1 MIEKYK
7 FSGKNLEEALN
18 ICLEKLNCK
27 ENNIYY
33 IEKETES
40 KLFKSKK
47 VEIEVIKKDDVINYL
62 KSFIET
68 FAKYM
73 NLEINYEIKEEE
85 NYFNI
90 LLVSDNNALLIG
102 KDGKNLNALQIIL
115 RQSIKNIGNY
125 NIKIS
130 LDASNYR
137 AKKINNLEREIKKIA
152 REVLKTKIDAKLDP
166 MNSYQRRIIHKL
178 IGEYE
183 NLETESIGETP
194 NRYIVIKYIEK

>member
-7 FSGKNLEEALN
+7 YSGKNLEEALN
-18 ICLEKLNCK
+18 NCYGELNCS

-33 IEKETES
+33 IEKEIEA
-40 KLFKSKK
+40 KLFKAKK
-47 VEIEVIKKDDVINYL
+47 VEIEVIKKEDIINYL
-62 KSFIET
+62 KDFIET
-68 FAKYM
+68 ISKYM
-73 NLEINYEIKEEE
+73 NLEINYEIKEDE

-115 RQSIKNIGNY
+115 RQAVKNIGNY
-125 NIKIS
+125 NIKVS

-152 REVLKTKIDAKLDP
+152 REVIKTKIDAKLDP

-178 IGEYE
+178 ISEYE

-194 NRYIVIKYIEK
+194 NRYIVIKYVEK

>member
-1 MIEKYK
+1 M
-7 FSGKNLEEALN
+7 
-18 ICLEKLNCK
+18 
-27 ENNIYY
+27 
-33 IEKETES
+33 
-40 KLFKSKK
+40 
-47 VEIEVIKKDDVINYL
+47 INYL
-62 KSFIET
+62 KEFIET
-68 FAKYM
+68 ISKYM
-73 NLEINYEIKEEE
+73 NLDVNYEIKEDE

-102 KDGKNLNALQIIL
+102 KDGKNLNAFQVIL
-115 RQSIKNIGNY
+115 RQAIKNIGNY
-125 NIKIS
+125 NIKVS

-194 NRYIVIKYIEK
+194 NRYIVIKYVEK

>member
-7 FSGKNLEEALN
+7 YNGKNLEEALN
-18 ICLEKLNCK
+18 NCYEELNCN

-33 IEKETES
+33 IEKEIEA
-40 KLFKSKK
+40 KLFKAKRI
-47 VEIEVIKKDDVINYL
+47 EIEVIKKEDVIIYL
-62 KSFIET
+62 KNFIET
-68 FAKYM
+68 ISKYM
-73 NLEINYEIKEEE
+73 NLEINYEIKEDE

-102 KDGKNLNALQIIL
+102 KDGKNLTALQIIL
-115 RQSIKNIGNY
+115 RQAIKNIGNY
-125 NIKIS
+125 NIKVS

-178 IGEYE
+178 ISEYE

-194 NRYIVIKYIEK
+194 NRYIIIKYVEK

>member
-7 FSGKNLEEALN
+7 YNGKNLEEALN
-18 ICLEKLNCK
+18 NCYEELNCN

-33 IEKETES
+33 IEKEIEA
-40 KLFKSKK
+40 KLFKAKRI
-47 VEIEVIKKDDVINYL
+47 EIEVIKKEDVIIYL
-62 KSFIET
+62 KNFIET
-68 FAKYM
+68 ISKYM
-73 NLEINYEIKEEE
+73 NLEINYEIKEDE

-115 RQSIKNIGNY
+115 RQAIKNIGNY
-125 NIKIS
+125 NIKVS

-178 IGEYE
+178 ISEYE

-194 NRYIVIKYIEK
+194 NRYIIIKYVEK

>member
-7 FSGKNLEEALN
+7 YSGKTLDEALN
-18 ICLEKLNCK
+18 NCFEELECNLDK
-27 ENNIYY
+27 IYY
-33 IEKETES
+33 IEKEIEA

-47 VEIEVIKKDDVINYL
+47 IEIEVIKKEDVISYL
-62 KSFIET
+62 KDFIET
-68 FAKYM
+68 IAKYM
-73 NLEINYEIKEEE
+73 NLDINYEIKEDE

-102 KDGKNLNALQIIL
+102 KDGKNLNALQVIL
-115 RQSIKNIGNY
+115 RQAIKNIGNY
-125 NIKIS
+125 NIKVS

-183 NLETESIGETP
+183 KLETESIGETP
-194 NRYIVIKYIEK
+194 NRYIVIKYVEK

>member
-7 FSGKNLEEALN
+7 YSGKTLEEALN
-18 ICLEKLNCK
+18 NCFEELNTNS
-27 ENNIYY
+27 ENIYF
-33 IEKETES
+33 IEKEIEA

-47 VEIEVIKKDDVINYL
+47 IEIEVIKKEDVIKYL
-62 KSFIET
+62 SDFIET
-68 FAKYM
+68 VSKYM
-73 NLEINYEIKEEE
+73 NLNINYEIKEDE

-115 RQSIKNIGNY
+115 RQAIKNLGNY
-125 NIKIS
+125 NIKVS

-152 REVLKTKIDAKLDP
+152 KEVLKTKIDAKLDP
-166 MNSYQRRIIHKL
+166 MNSYERRSIHKL
-178 IGEYE
+178 IGEFE
-183 NLETESIGETP
+183 NLETESVGEAP
-194 NRYIVIKYIEK
+194 NRYTVIKYVEK

>member
-7 FSGKNLEEALN
+7 FSGKSLDEALN
-18 ICLEKLNCK
+18 NCLEKLNCK
-27 ENNIYY
+27 ESNIYY
-33 IEKETES
+33 VEKETEA

-62 KSFIET
+62 KNFIET

-115 RQSIKNIGNY
+115 RQSIKNIGDY
-125 NIKIS
+125 NIKVS

>member
-7 FSGKNLEEALN
+7 FSGKSLDEALN
-18 ICLEKLNCK
+18 NCLEKLNCK

-33 IEKETES
+33 VEKETEA

-62 KSFIET
+62 KNFIET

-115 RQSIKNIGNY
+115 RQSIKNIGDY
-125 NIKIS
+125 NIKVS